1 MSAQGVGAWLC
12 RKNGELQGRGGHHL
26 GAQAGPSEQPP
37 NAGLH
42 SLQSGWCMRCARS
55 AETSRVSVAPHTGI
69 VHPVALGRLWAQ
81 GLSAYPSIRWMLL
94 VL

>member
-1 MSAQGVGAWLC
+1 
-12 RKNGELQGRGGHHL
+12 
-26 GAQAGPSEQPP
+26 
-37 NAGLH
+37 LH